1 MNNDIIARYFA
12 ESNRVFFKKNETEQF
27 SIPSPVANVPF
38 EETTGYYEQI
48 KQLPEIIYKLDWDI
62 VVGADYDYAN
72 SIHEAEEKILALRG
86 VIIDKWILVLLKSVA
101 YLTMMSLFPADK
113 EFAFK
118 DYPDVVFKYDYN
130 YELRC
135 PEPRKD

>member
-1 MNNDIIARYFA
+1 MNNDIIAKYFA

-38 EETTGYYEQI
+38 EETTGYYEHI

-62 VVGADYDYAN
+62 VVQADYDCAN

-86 VIIDKWILVLLKSVA
+86 VITDKWILVLLKSVA
-101 YLTMMSLFPADK
+101 YLTMMSLFPTDK

>member
-1 MNNDIIARYFA
+1 MNNDIIAKYFA
-12 ESNRVFFKKNETEQF
+12 ESNRVFFKKNEIEQF

-38 EETTGYYEQI
+38 EETTGYYEHI

-62 VVGADYDYAN
+62 VVEADYDYAN

-86 VIIDKWILVLLKSVA
+86 VITDKWILVLLKSVA

>member
-1 MNNDIIARYFA
+1 MNNDIIAKYFA
-12 ESNRVFFKKNETEQF
+12 ESNRVFFKKNEIEQF

-38 EETTGYYEQI
+38 EETTGYYEHI

-62 VVGADYDYAN
+62 VVEADYDYAN

-86 VIIDKWILVLLKSVA
+86 VITDKWILVLLKSVA
-101 YLTMMSLFPADK
+101 YLTMMSLFPTDK

-118 DYPDVVFKYDYN
+118 DYPDVVFKYNYN
-130 YELRC
+130 SELRC